1 MSYDDSFKLFFSQQ
15 IVDYRLN
22 ISTNTNMSAVIELQA
37 K

>member
-1 MSYDDSFKLFFSQQ
+1 MSYDDSFKPFFSKQ